1 MNKNILLLYGN
12 IKDLNDL
19 NQDIS
24 FFRKN
29 KSNQYRFIEDKKRC
43 ILAEVLLKEGLKEFN
58 IYDEEIEYTFNKY
71 EKPYLKNHKDIF
83 FNYSHSGDFVVCAI
97 SNIEIGVDIEKI
109 KNCDMKIA
117 EKCFHKNEYEL
128 LNNSNNKDID
138 FYKIWTYKE
147 SYIKAIGKGI
157 YIDLNSF
164 DITNIKDYCFKEIN
178 IANNYKCVICSKD
191 NLDIRVN
198 KWK

>member
-1 MNKNILLLYGN
+1 MNKDILLLYGN

-29 KSNQYRFIEDKKRC
+29 KTNQYKFIEDKKRC
-43 ILAEVLLKEGLKEFN
+43 ILAELLLKEGLKDFN
-58 IYDEEIEYTFNKY
+58 IFDKEIEYSFNKY
-71 EKPYLKNHKDIF
+71 EKPYLTNHKDIY
-83 FNYSHSGDFVVCAI
+83 FNYSHSGDYVVCAI

-109 KNCDMKIA
+109 KECDMKLA
-117 EKCFHKNEYEL
+117 ERFFHKNEYEL
-128 LNNSNNKDID
+128 LLNSNNKDID

-147 SYIKAIGKGI
+147 SYIKAIGEGI
-157 YIDLNSF
+157 NKELNSF
-164 DITNIKDYCFKEIN
+164 DVTNIRDYYFKEVDITND
-178 IANNYKCVICSKD
+178 YKCTVCLKE
-191 NLDIRVN
+191 NLDIKVR